1 MAELTGGSAGIQL
14 EKKGIFEQLVL
25 PLVAH
30 PSGAHP
36 CYCYGAY
43 VFTGNKY
50 NVILWQTLEQRI
62 KSPP

>member
-14 EKKGIFEQLVL
+14 EKKKAFTKRLVL

-30 PSGAHP
+30 PSGFMLLSR
-36 CYCYGAY
+36 Y

-50 NVILWQTLEQRI
+50 NVILWQTFEQRN
-62 KSPP
+62 